1 MTVVLDLDETLVHS
15 YIVDRASDAARH
27 AIYVKNEENGGHY
40 VNVRP
45 GVAELL
51 RVVGSLCEGVL
62 WTAGTREYAARVI
75 EIVDYAAIL
84 QHKIY
89 RNDSWYCEDGA
100 KRLARLGR
108 DLPQTL
114 IVDNSMS
121 AIAANPENAILV
133 EDYIEDEDDD
143 TLYTLAH
150 LIQEMVISGFSV
162 SDYLAS
168 CPLLHRKPIPSNY
181 RRHGGPSFFYFLKA
195 RF

>member
-1 MTVVLDLDETLVHS
+1 MGDETLVHS
-15 YIVDRASDAARH
+15 YIVERASEAARH

-51 RVVGSLCEGVL
+51 RIVGSLCEGVL
-62 WTAGTREYAARVI
+62 WTAGTKEYAARVI
-75 EIVDYAAIL
+75 EIVDYAGVL
-84 QHKIY
+84 QHRIY
-89 RNDSWYCEDGA
+89 RSDEWYLEDGA
-100 KRLARLGR
+100 KKLNRLGR
-108 DLPQTL
+108 DLRTTL

-121 AIAANPENAILV
+121 AIANNAENAILV
-133 EDYIEDEDDD
+133 DDYIEDEDDD

-162 SDYLAS
+162 PDFLAS
-168 CPLLHRKPIPSNY
+168 CPLLNRRPMPASYRKP
-181 RRHGGPSFFYFLKA
+181 GGAHFFYHLRP